1 MVDQPL
7 VRVIVVDDHEMFL
20 ESVVRLLRDDPT
32 IAVVGTALTAA
43 GGAEVAAA
51 VLPDIV
57 ILDYHLPDMEGADAI
72 RALKSAHPD
81 AEIITLTGS
90 DIAGSLY
97 ASIQAGS
104 AAWIRKT
111 RAVGELREA
120 VRRIAAGQ
128 EVSIEELE
136 ALPSLDE
143 LVLHYQPV
151 VELAS
156 GRIVGFESLVRW
168 QHPTEGLRYPG
179 EFLPQA
185 EATGFVVEIDRWARR
200 QAATQLAAWQGTHG
214 SPERLWMSV
223 NLSATDI
230 SDPNLLD
237 SISSVV
243 SSTGIEP
250 IDLVVEVTESVLLD
264 DTQQTTDFLVK
275 MKELG
280 VRLALDDFGTAFSSL
295 SYVRR
300 FPFDLL
306 KIDISFTAELPH
318 SARAMLLVEAIHHL
332 AWSVGM
338 IGIAEGIE
346 REEQAAAL
354 RSIGWGL
361 GQGYFFSTPLPAA
374 DCKALLAAQVAA
386 QVADSVVERDSASP

>member
-1 MVDQPL
+1 M
-7 VRVIVVDDHEMFL
+7 
-20 ESVVRLLRDDPT
+20 
-32 IAVVGTALTAA
+32 
-43 GGAEVAAA
+43 
-51 VLPDIV
+51 
-57 ILDYHLPDMEGADAI
+57 
-72 RALKSAHPD
+72 
-81 AEIITLTGS
+81 
-90 DIAGSLY
+90 
-97 ASIQAGS
+97 
-104 AAWIRKT
+104 
-111 RAVGELREA
+111 
-120 VRRIAAGQ
+120 RRIAAGQ

-318 SARAMLLVEAIHHL
+318 SAAGHASRGGDPPPGMVSGHDRDRRGNRTRGASRCTEVDRMGARSGLLLLDATPGRRL
-332 AWSVGM
+332 QGAARRSGRRS
-338 IGIAEGIE
+338 GCRLGGREG
-346 REEQAAAL
+346 L
-354 RSIGWGL
+354 SI
-361 GQGYFFSTPLPAA
+361 PLT
-374 DCKALLAAQVAA
+374 L
-386 QVADSVVERDSASP
+386 